1 MCISKSRWGCKQNA
15 WTELT
20 NLDVRKVDSI
30 GVCDEQVT
38 QETVD
43 IKTVAEL
50 VYTVVWKQDVLV
62 T

>member
-1 MCISKSRWGCKQNA
+1 M
-15 WTELT
+15 
-20 NLDVRKVDSI
+20 RKVDSI
-30 GVCDEQVT
+30 GVCDEEVT